1 MAKNMI
7 YGDIPSLRRV
17 VTVPTNTAPGTA
29 LLSGGK
35 PAVTLT
41 GSGDYAGTL
50 TTTGNDVLD
59 TMLGVGT
66 GHGGV
71 GLGPLQ
77 ATVTYT
83 GTFSFPVTGA
93 SASTAPETTVYITSG
108 GTLTL
113 TATSNTAWG
122 KVDFFRGEDSATD
135 TAVKVGVTL

>member
-1 MAKNMI
+1 MAKNKI

-17 VTVPTNTAPGTA
+17 VTVPTQTPPGKA
-29 LLSGGK
+29 IMDAGR

-41 GSGDYAGTL
+41 GSGDYTGPL
-50 TTTGNDVLD
+50 TSTGDDVLD
-59 TMLGVGT
+59 ALLGIGV
-66 GHGGV
+66 GHGGI

-83 GTFSFPVTGA
+83 GTFAFPVTGA
-93 SASTAPETTVYITSG
+93 SASTAPGTTVYITSG

-113 TATSNTAWG
+113 TSTSNTAWG

-135 TAVKVGVTL
+135 TAVKVGVTY